1 MGDKRV
7 LNVFLLI
14 NTASTFVVLAGLSNV
29 EKLNEYDIILDEH
42 WTR

>member
-14 NTASTFVVLAGLSNV
+14 NTASTFVVLAGSSNV
-29 EKLNEYDIILDEH
+29 EKLNEYDIILDQH